1 MNLRAIAKKL
11 QIALSVKG
19 KHISINQYQSWSDRA
34 ERMVTKF
41 VVCEKR
47 IVKGKPKSVAIC
59 ETYQMADVVKTLA
72 SLLNDGG
79 GG

>member
-1 MNLRAIAKKL
+1 MNLHAIAKKL
-11 QIALSVKG
+11 QMALSMKE
-19 KHISINQYQSWSDRA
+19 KYISINQCQAWSDRA

-41 VVCEKR
+41 VVSEKR
-47 IVKGKPKSVAIC
+47 IVKGKPKNVSIC

>member
-1 MNLRAIAKKL
+1 M
-11 QIALSVKG
+11 ALSMKG
-19 KHISINQYQSWSDRA
+19 KYICINQYQAWSDRA

-41 VVCEKR
+41 VVSEKR
-47 IVKGKPKSVAIC
+47 IVKGKPKNVSIC